1 MSEDMFKIDIEN
13 INIEDIMTQ
22 IRKKIKD
29 SGVVDEEIK
38 FDKNSS
44 EEEMLQEYLRIV
56 NNTCSVISDR
66 NITSHRRGIG
76 KAIVLLKR
84 MVRKTIHWYTQPI
97 VEQQNEFN
105 AYATRTL
112 NSMTARLEK
121 IDGGINEQIKKID
134 YEINEKLK
142 VIDELNT
149 RIIVLEDDLNK
160 RKEKLHFDYFKFEE
174 KYRGSQEEIKDRLK
188 IYLEYFRE
196 ANNILDIGCGRGEFL
211 ELLKENNIDAL
222 GIDIE
227 DDMVLQCKDK
237 GLSVI
242 NIDALKYLSN
252 LEDNSLGGIIMTQ
265 VIEHMEPNYLIDII
279 ELAYK
284 KLKPGAYFIAE
295 TINPQSLIVF
305 TEAYFMDLSHVRM
318 IHPYTIKFLVE
329 AKGFSDVTINHL
341 SKVGDDLRLP
351 EVNEFPAE
359 FNNAIHKL
367 NDVVYG
373 YREYAVIGR
382 K

>member
-13 INIEDIMTQ
+13 INIEDIMKQ

-29 SGVVDEEIK
+29 SGVTDEEID
-38 FDKNSS
+38 FNKNSS
-44 EEEMLQEYLRIV
+44 EEDMLQDYLTMT

-66 NITSHRRGIG
+66 NITSHRKGIG
-76 KAIVLLKR
+76 KVIVLLKR
-84 MVRKTIHWYTQPI
+84 MIRKSIHWYTQPI

-112 NSMTARLEK
+112 NSMAA
-121 IDGGINEQIKKID
+121 
-134 YEINEKLK
+134 KLK
-142 VIDELNT
+142 EIDEMNNK
-149 RIIVLEDDLNK
+149 INILEEDLNK
-160 RKEKLHFDYFKFEE
+160 RKEKIHFNYFKFEE
-174 KYRGSQEEIKDRLK
+174 KYRGSQDEIKDRLK
-188 IYLEYFRE
+188 VYLEYFKE

-211 ELLKENNIDAL
+211 ELLKENNIEAL

-227 DDMVLQCKDK
+227 DDMVLECKEK

-242 NIDALKYLSN
+242 NSDALEYLKN

-284 KLKPGAYFIAE
+284 KLKSGAYFIAE

-305 TEAYFMDLSHVRM
+305 TEAYFMDLSHTRM
-318 IHPYTIKFLVE
+318 MHPYTIKFLVE
-329 AKGFSDVTINHL
+329 EKGFNDITIKYL

-351 EVNEFPAE
+351 EVSELPTE
-359 FNNAIHKL
+359 FNSAINKL

-373 YREYAVIGR
+373 YRDYAIIGR